1 MGFTMI
7 PLLLLL
13 LAFTTATTRWRCTA
27 LFTLLALAPLLSAAA
42 AQARPRGMIHDWR
55 TPIAYD
61 FELEPHLVFGAAP
74 PGPGVGSGV
83 GVGVRGS
90 IVVAPEGFIDH
101 VNDSVAVGFGLD
113 YGHYSGAWSINGY
126 RDQCLHFSPGP
137 AGTDICTEVSS
148 HGGTYNYL
156 YIPVVMQWNFWPA
169 RRWSA
174 FVEPGVDIYYLG
186 HHGFNLGPAVYLGGR
201 FLVTDRIAVTLRIG
215 YPTASLGASFMF

>member
-1 MGFTMI
+1 MI
-7 PLLLLL
+7 
-13 LAFTTATTRWRCTA
+13 ATTRLPLLRRGLPAAPARRRCTA
-27 LFTLLALAPLLSAAA
+27 FLAALALAQLLSAA

-55 TPIAYD
+55 APISYD
-61 FELEPHLVFGAAP
+61 LELEPHLVFGAAP
-74 PGPGVGSGV
+74 PGPGVGSGA

-90 IVVAPEGFIDH
+90 VVVAPEGFIDH

-113 YGHYSGAWSINGY
+113 YGHYSSAWSINGY
-126 RDQCLHFSPGP
+126 RDQCLHFEPGP

-148 HGGTYNYL
+148 RGGTYNYL

-174 FVEPGVDIYYLG
+174 FVEPGIDFYYLG
-186 HHGFNLGPAVYLGGR
+186 NHGFTLGPAVYVGGR
-201 FLVTDRIAVTLRIG
+201 FLLTDRIALTLRIG